1 MDKFEQKEM
10 KKKIPTKNVLYD
22 WLTNYIPKSIGK
34 TVSAFKNKVV
44 SFLRQTH
51 RRIIANKVYMAA
63 ENN

>member
-51 RRIIANKVYMAA
+51 QRIIANKVYMAA